1 MPDNRFIR
9 YRFSVPKA
17 DKAVTQWAEAQANLS
32 MSLRTLI
39 RESIRQHG
47 VIDAT
52 CMPVTPGTP
61 PEVRPAEPRA
71 ARQEAPAP
79 QPAPA
84 APVVAPPP
92 VQVRPVPQAPVQY
105 ATHPQVPAP
114 APAPAP
120 VPPVQEPP
128 AASPQP
134 FQRPMD
140 DSELEN
146 MLGIS

>member
-47 VIDAT
+47 VIQPLT
-52 CMPVTPGTP
+52 
-61 PEVRPAEPRA
+61 VRKLSSGYYQIIAGER
-71 ARQEAPAP
+71 RWHEAPAP
-79 QPAPA
+79 QPASIPA
-84 APVVAPPP
+84 APAVAPPP
-92 VQVRPVPQAPVQY
+92 VQVQPIPRAPVQYAAPPQAPAPAPVPQAPVQ
-105 ATHPQVPAP
+105 
-114 APAPAP
+114 
-120 VPPVQEPP
+120 ERP
-128 AASPQP
+128 AASPPP

>member
-61 PEVRPAEPRA
+61 PEGRPAEPRA
-71 ARQEAPAP
+71 ARHEAPAP
-79 QPAPA
+79 QPASIPA
-84 APVVAPPP
+84 APAVAPPP
-92 VQVRPVPQAPVQY
+92 VQVQPIPRAPVQYAAPPQAPAPAPVPQAPVQ
-105 ATHPQVPAP
+105 
-114 APAPAP
+114 
-120 VPPVQEPP
+120 ERP
-128 AASPQP
+128 AASPPP

-140 DSELEN
+140 DSGLEN